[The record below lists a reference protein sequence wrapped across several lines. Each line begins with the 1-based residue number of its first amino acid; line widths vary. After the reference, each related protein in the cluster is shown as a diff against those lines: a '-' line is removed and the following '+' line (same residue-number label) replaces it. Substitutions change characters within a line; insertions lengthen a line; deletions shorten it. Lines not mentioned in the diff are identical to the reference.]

1 MARIDIRNAFSCAP
15 APLDF
20 VLPGLLTGT
29 VGTLFSPGATGKS
42 FLLLE
47 AAMGIACSVA
57 GGDLLGLRAGLSSGR
72 RVAYMA
78 AEDTVPVLE
87 HRIHAIGQHLQ
98 PEAREV
104 IADAL
109 DIECMVGRRFNI
121 MDDRHL
127 RALAEFAAG
136 ARLLVIDT
144 ISRVHQL
151 DENSASDMARLLGN
165 LEFVAGEAG
174 AAVVFAQHVAKSAAR
189 DGQGDQ
195 QHAARG
201 SSVLTD
207 NARWGAALTRMTATE
222 SMDYS
227 DDPIG
232 LRPVGAAARG
242 WYVRMSIPKNNYSG
256 PIDDRWYRREDGG
269 VLRPVN
275 LIRIKGDGK
284 VSATRA
290 IPYQQA
296 KDGQSPALAG
306 GRGDWE

>member
-1 MARIDIRNAFSCAP
+1 MRIDIRKAFTQEP
-15 APLDF
+15 AQLDF
-20 VLPGLLTGT
+20 VLPGLLAGT

-47 AAMGIACSVA
+47 AAMGIACAVA
-57 GGDLLGLRAGLSSGR
+57 GGDLLGLRAGLPSGR
-72 RVAYMA
+72 RVAYLA
-78 AEDTVPVLE
+78 AEDGVPVLE
-87 HRIHAIGQHLQ
+87 HRIHAIGQHL
-98 PEAREV
+98 PPAARDA

-127 RALAEFAAG
+127 RALTDFAAG

-165 LEFVAGEAG
+165 LEFAAGETS
-174 AAVVFAQHVAKSAAR
+174 AAVVFAQHVAKSATR

-207 NARWGAALTRMTATE
+207 NARWGAALTRMTEIEGTKHGV
-222 SMDYS
+222 DH
-227 DDPIG
+227 
-232 LRPVGAAARG
+232 RFH
-242 WYVRMSIPKNNYSG
+242 VRMSVPKNNYSQ
-256 PIDDRWYRREDGG
+256 PIADRWFRREAGG
-269 VLRPVN
+269 VLVPAHLAADADVGSRTGGSRSRN
-275 LIRIKGDGK
+275 AYRD
-284 VSATRA
+284 
-290 IPYQQA
+290 A
-296 KDGQSPALAG
+296 KDGFTRTRAAPPASTAG
-306 GRGDWE
+306 GDDDWE

>member
-72 RVAYMA
+72 VAYMA

-127 RALAEFAAG
+127 RALAEFAEG

-151 DENSASDMARLLGN
+151 DENAAGDMARLLGA
-165 LEFVAGEAG
+165 LEHVATETG
-174 AAVVFAQHVAKSAAR
+174 AAIVFAQHVSKSAAR
-189 DGQGDQ
+189 EGQGDQ

-207 NARWGAALTRMTATE
+207 NARWGAALTRITATE

-242 WYVRMSIPKNNYSG
+242 WYVRMSIPKNNYSS

-306 GRGDWE
+306 GRDDWE

>member
-1 MARIDIRNAFSCAP
+1 MARIDIRNAFNCAP

-20 VLPGLLTGT
+20 VLPGLLVGT

-57 GGDLLGLRAGLSSGR
+57 GGDLLGLRAGLPSGR
-72 RVAYMA
+72 RVAYLA
-78 AEDTVPVLE
+78 AEDGVPVLE
-87 HRIHAIGQHLQ
+87 QRIHAIGQRL
-98 PEAREV
+98 PPAARDA

-121 MDDRHL
+121 MDASHL
-127 RALAEFAAG
+127 RALVDFSAG

-144 ISRVHQL
+144 ISRVHEL
-151 DENSASDMARLLGN
+151 EENAAGDMARLLGA
-165 LEFVAGEAG
+165 LEYAAAETG
-174 AAVVFAQHVAKSAAR
+174 AAVIFAQHVAKSAAR

-222 SMDYS
+222 SLGYS

-256 PIDDRWYRREDGG
+256 PIGDRWFRRSEGG
-269 VLRPVN
+269 VLVPAN
-275 LIRIKGDGK
+275 LIEIKGGK
-284 VSATRA
+284 S
-290 IPYQQA
+290 QA
-296 KDGQSPALAG
+296 KDGQSQKLAG
-306 GRGDWE
+306 GRDDWE

>member
-165 LEFVAGEAG
+165 LEFVAGETG
-174 AAVVFAQHVAKSAAR
+174 AAIVFAQHVSKSAAR
-189 DGQGDQ
+189 EGQGDQ

-207 NARWGAALTRMTATE
+207 NARWGAALTRMTENEAANH
-222 SMDYS
+222 S
-227 DDPIG
+227 DDPIT
-232 LRPVGAAARG
+232 LRPISAAARG
-242 WYVRMSIPKNNYSG
+242 WYVRMAVPKNNYSE
-256 PIDDRWYRREDGG
+256 PIEDRWFRRSEGG
-269 VLRPVN
+269 VLVPAN
-275 LIRIKGDGK
+275 LIQIKGGK
-284 VSATRA
+284 TQSKPQEMSYR
-290 IPYQQA
+290 QA
-296 KDGQSPALAG
+296 KDGQSQALAG
-306 GRGDWE
+306 GRDDWE